1 MENVKILPSSEQA
14 GVIGVDTTI
23 IRVDPTFSG
32 VDPTF
37 SGVDHFFSGVD
48 HIFSGLIS
56 QNQGRSLFFRVEIEI
71 TGLLKK

>member
-23 IRVDPTFSG
+23 IR

>member
-14 GVIGVDTTI
+14 GVIRVDTTI
-23 IRVDPTFSG
+23 IR